1 MAIISSKHVVF
12 LLLCLSYAASFNLS
26 SDKYRYVVIKSPSTR
41 CVSSPINNLQP
52 SVLGTTDTD
61 RRTTA
66 SSRPENIKLSCLQA
80 TSTSSTERNTAGGS
94 KPKIKPTARYVA
106 ISALAKAIDGSF
118 ATRELEQSTHYQS
131 LDPRDRAFARLLVA
145 TVERRLGQIDI
156 ILKNCI
162 SKYPPKKGKHSNI
175 IQATLRV
182 GVSQL
187 VFLDTKPFAAIKETV
202 QVLRI
207 HKPKVPEPMLKFVNG
222 VLRNLSRPPKEG
234 EVMLGQ
240 KLLKERTSSQDN
252 ITPWLLTRFQNDWG
266 DEKTK
271 LICEEMI
278 PSDDSLVN
286 SRIDLSTIYSLSAIN
301 GNSDHKAKLQSLMI
315 DLGDDCTL
323 LPQGSIRI
331 GSSLKGDVKLW
342 PGYENGVWWV
352 QDASSTLPAI
362 VLTSALYDKHKDDIS
377 DLHVVDMCSAPGGKT
392 SQLLSSGY
400 RQVTASEA
408 NPRRSRRLSENL
420 ERLGMLDKCEVV
432 VEEGQNWNP
441 SDDVH
446 GILVD
451 VPCSATGTGSRR
463 PDVLRRTD
471 NLAELLSIQETLANH
486 CADNILNVGGI
497 MVYATCS
504 ILKEESEDQV
514 HKLVERGNVET
525 LPIQPHEVP
534 GFEEAIDENGWL
546 RVLPGVLEGILK
558 STDGFFVE
566 RLIRK

>member
-1 MAIISSKHVVF
+1 
-12 LLLCLSYAASFNLS
+12 
-26 SDKYRYVVIKSPSTR
+26 
-41 CVSSPINNLQP
+41 
-52 SVLGTTDTD
+52 
-61 RRTTA
+61 
-66 SSRPENIKLSCLQA
+66 LQA
-80 TSTSSTERNTAGGS
+80 TSTSSTERNTADS
-94 KPKIKPTARYVA
+94 KPKNIKPTARYVA
-106 ISALAKAIDGSF
+106 ISALAKASDGSF
-118 ATRELEQSTHYQS
+118 ATRELEQSSHYQS
-131 LDPRDRAFARLLVA
+131 LDQRDKAFARLLVA

-162 SKYPPKKGKHSNI
+162 SKYPPKKGKHSNM
-175 IQATLRV
+175 IQSTLRV
-182 GVSQL
+182 GVVQL
-187 VFLDTKPFAAIKETV
+187 VLLDTKPFAAIKETV

-207 HKPKVPEPMLKFVNG
+207 HRPKVPEPMIKFVNG
-222 VLRNLSRPPKEG
+222 VLRNLSRPPKG
-234 EVMLGQ
+234 EDTDELMLGQ
-240 KLLKERTSSQDN
+240 KLLKEKTSSQDN
-252 ITPWLLTRFQNDWG
+252 IAPWLLKRWQRDWG

-286 SRIDLSTIYSLSAIN
+286 SRIDLSTIYSLGVIN
-301 GNSDHKAKLQSLMI
+301 GNNDHKDKLQSLMT

-323 LPQGSIRI
+323 LPQGSIRV

-362 VLTSALYDKHKDDIS
+362 VLTSALYDKHEDDIS
-377 DLHVVDMCSAPGGKT
+377 GLHVVDMCSAPGGKT
-392 SQLLSSGY
+392 SQLLSAGY
-400 RQVTASEA
+400 RYVTAIEA

-420 ERLGMLDKCEVV
+420 ERLGMKCEVV
-432 VEEGQNWNP
+432 VEEGQNWKP
-441 SDDVH
+441 TDAVH

-471 NLAELLSIQETLANH
+471 NLTELLSIQETLANH

-514 HKLVERGNVET
+514 HKLIQRGNVET

-534 GFEEAIDENGWL
+534 GFEQAVDDNGWL
-546 RVLPGVLEGILK
+546 RVLPGVLEGGLQ
-558 STDGFFVE
+558 STDGFFVA
-566 RLIRK
+566 RLTRK

>member
-1 MAIISSKHVVF
+1 
-12 LLLCLSYAASFNLS
+12 
-26 SDKYRYVVIKSPSTR
+26 
-41 CVSSPINNLQP
+41 
-52 SVLGTTDTD
+52 
-61 RRTTA
+61 
-66 SSRPENIKLSCLQA
+66 LQA
-80 TSTSSTERNTAGGS
+80 TSTSSTERSTAGS
-94 KPKIKPTARYVA
+94 KPKQIKPTARYVA
-106 ISALAKAIDGSF
+106 ISALAKASDGSF
-118 ATRELEQSTHYQS
+118 ATRELEQSSHYQS
-131 LDPRDRAFARLLVA
+131 LDPRDKAFARLLVA

-156 ILKNCI
+156 ILKSCI

-207 HKPKVPEPMLKFVNG
+207 HRPKVPEPMIKFVNG
-222 VLRNLSRPPKEG
+222 VLRNLSRPPKEDTD

-240 KLLKERTSSQDN
+240 KLVKERTSSQDN
-252 ITPWLLTRFQNDWG
+252 IAPWLLKQWQKDWG
-266 DEKTK
+266 VEKTK
-271 LICEEMI
+271 LIFDEMI

-286 SRIDLSTIYSLSAIN
+286 SRIDLSTIYSLGNIN
-301 GNSDHKAKLQSLMI
+301 GNSDHKDKLQSLLA

-323 LPQGSIRI
+323 LPQGSIRV

-352 QDASSTLPAI
+352 QDASSTLPAL

-392 SQLLSSGY
+392 SQLLSAGY
-400 RQVTASEA
+400 RQVSAIEA
-408 NPRRSRRLSENL
+408 NPRRSRRLAENL

-432 VEEGQNWNP
+432 VEEGQNWKP
-441 SDDVH
+441 SDAVH

-504 ILKEESEDQV
+504 IIKEESEDQI

-534 GFEEAIDENGWL
+534 GFENAIDDNGWL
-546 RVLPGVLEGILK
+546 RVLPGVLEGELQ
-558 STDGFFVE
+558 STDGFFVA
-566 RLIRK
+566 RLTRK

>member
-1 MAIISSKHVVF
+1 MAIILSKHVA
-12 LLLCLSYAASFNLS
+12 LLLVSLSYVLSFNLS
-26 SDKYRYVVIKSPSTR
+26 SNRYRFVIKSPCTR
-41 CVSSPINNLQP
+41 CVSSPIN
-52 SVLGTTDTD
+52 
-61 RRTTA
+61 
-66 SSRPENIKLSCLQA
+66 LQA
-80 TSTSSTERNTAGGS
+80 TTTSSTERNTAVIS
-94 KPKIKPTARYVA
+94 KPKQIKPTARYVA
-106 ISALAKAIDGSF
+106 ISALAKEASDGSF
-118 ATRELEQSTHYQS
+118 ATRELEQSSYYQS
-131 LDPRDRAFARLLVA
+131 LDQRDKAFARLLVA

-182 GVSQL
+182 GVAQL
-187 VFLDTKPFAAIKETV
+187 VLLDTKPFAAIKETV

-207 HKPKVPEPMLKFVNG
+207 HRPKVPEPMIKFVNG
-222 VLRNLSRPPKEG
+222 VLRNLSRPPKG
-234 EVMLGQ
+234 DTDEVMLGQ
-240 KLLKERTSSQDN
+240 KLLKEKTSSQDN
-252 ITPWLLTRFQNDWG
+252 IAPWLLKRFQNDWG

-278 PSDDSLVN
+278 PSNDSQVN
-286 SRIDLSTIYSLSAIN
+286 SRIDLSTIYSLGVIN
-301 GNSDHKAKLQSLMI
+301 GNSDHKDKLQSLMT

-352 QDASSTLPAI
+352 QDASSTLPAL
-362 VLTSALYDKHKDDIS
+362 VLTSALCNKHKDEIS

-392 SQLLSSGY
+392 SQLLSAGY
-400 RQVTASEA
+400 RQVTAIEA

-420 ERLGMLDKCEVV
+420 ERLGVLDKCEVV
-432 VEEGQNWNP
+432 VQEGQNWKP
-441 SDDVH
+441 TDAVH

-463 PDVLRRTD
+463 PDVLRRTE

-514 HKLVERGNVET
+514 LKLIERGNVET
-525 LPIQPHEVP
+525 LPIQSHEVP
-534 GFEEAIDENGWL
+534 GFEAAIDDNGWL
-546 RVLPGVLEGILK
+546 RVLPGVLEGDLK
-558 STDGFFVE
+558 STDGFFVA

>member
-1 MAIISSKHVVF
+1 
-12 LLLCLSYAASFNLS
+12 
-26 SDKYRYVVIKSPSTR
+26 
-41 CVSSPINNLQP
+41 
-52 SVLGTTDTD
+52 
-61 RRTTA
+61 
-66 SSRPENIKLSCLQA
+66 LQA
-80 TSTSSTERNTAGGS
+80 TATSSTES

-106 ISALAKAIDGSF
+106 ISALAKASDGSF
-118 ATRELEQSTHYQS
+118 ATRELEQSSHYQS
-131 LDPRDRAFARLLVA
+131 LDQRDKAFARLLVA

-156 ILKNCI
+156 ILQNCI

-182 GVSQL
+182 GVAQL

-207 HKPKVPEPMLKFVNG
+207 HRPTVPEPMIKFVNG
-222 VLRNLSRPPKEG
+222 VLRNLSRPPKGEETD

-240 KLLKERTSSQDN
+240 KLLKEKTSSQDN
-252 ITPWLLTRFQNDWG
+252 IAPWLLKRFQNDWG

-278 PSDDSLVN
+278 PSNDNQVN
-286 SRIDLSTIYSLSAIN
+286 SRIDLSTIYSLGVIN
-301 GNSDHKAKLQSLMI
+301 GNSDHKDELQSLLA

-352 QDASSTLPAI
+352 QDASSTLPAL
-362 VLTSALYDKHKDDIS
+362 VLKSALYDKHKDDIS

-392 SQLLSSGY
+392 SQLLSAGY
-400 RQVTASEA
+400 RQVTAIEA
-408 NPRRSRRLSENL
+408 NPRRSRRLAENL
-420 ERLGMLDKCEVV
+420 ERLGVLDKCEVV
-432 VEEGQNWNP
+432 VEEGQKWKP
-441 SDDVH
+441 SDAVQ

-471 NLAELLSIQETLANH
+471 NLTELLSIQETLANH

-525 LPIQPHEVP
+525 LPIQSHEVP
-534 GFEEAIDENGWL
+534 GFEDAIDNNGWL
-546 RVLPGVLEGILK
+546 RVLPGVLEGDLK
-558 STDGFFVE
+558 STDGFFVA